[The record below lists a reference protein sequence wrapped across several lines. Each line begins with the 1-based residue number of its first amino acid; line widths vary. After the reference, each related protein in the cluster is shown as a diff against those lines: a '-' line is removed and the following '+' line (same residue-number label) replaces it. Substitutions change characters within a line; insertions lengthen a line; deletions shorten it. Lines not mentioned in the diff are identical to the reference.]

1 MSHSPCPDA
10 RGLGERVLPCV
21 RRKVTQLAGCTAK
34 CPLCVHHPLQSGGWS
49 PTEAGPPIGWLKE
62 VWHWE
67 GGFPSAWGRE
77 GMMDTRRGWLRV
89 RTGTSGAEG
98 PEEREATEPE
108 SMHAPPH
115 LAHPMALL
123 IGVTHTV
130 LQRRRCARRCEGQV

>member
-21 RRKVTQLAGCTAK
+21 RRKVTQLAGCRAK

-67 GGFPSAWGRE
+67 GGFPSAPGRE

-89 RTGTSGAEG
+89 GTGTSGAER
-98 PEEREATEPE
+98 PEERGGHGARIYACTTSFSPPDG
-108 SMHAPPH
+108 PPH
-115 LAHPMALL
+115 WGHSHRLTAEEMRPEM
-123 IGVTHTV
+123 
-130 LQRRRCARRCEGQV
+130 